1 MSVMSESSPQDASQ
15 AQTASSRHLGRQ
27 LVPKILGHRGRQPAW
42 VLLRLGWLLAVLY
55 GVAQRVS
62 GQPRDAQLAAVGLA
76 LSAAAGWCGWIVVGP
91 DRHPRSALVS
101 LAAVGGFGGA
111 VAAFTPIGLVFPALA
126 GLGAGLTFDT
136 PVALAIALVGPL
148 AGTVAIGVADGS
160 GIVIACGFAT
170 ALAGFVVGAARR
182 EEQKRTRQITLLAVE
197 QQRAAT
203 QEARAEMLAERNRL
217 AREVHDV
224 LAHTLGAVSIQLE
237 ALDGFLSETDAD
249 ARTLETVHKIRRL
262 VVGGLAE
269 TREAV
274 RALRGKPVSLADQF
288 KVLASHHEAELNIVG
303 TPRPLSPE
311 FSLALYR
318 AAQEA
323 LTNAAKHA
331 PGTLARVTVE
341 FGAGDVTL
349 IVAND
354 CTVTPSPLSASGGGY
369 GLQGLRERVH
379 LVGGRCQAGP
389 DGDGWAVRVEVA
401 A

>member
-1 MSVMSESSPQDASQ
+1 MSVMIAGN
-15 AQTASSRHLGRQ
+15 AGR
-27 LVPKILGHRGRQPAW
+27 RSAW

-55 GVAQRVS
+55 GVAQRLS
-62 GQPRDAQLAAVGLA
+62 GQPRDAQLAAACLVA
-76 LSAAAGWCGWIVVGP
+76 SAAAAWCGWIVAGP
-91 DRHPRSALVS
+91 DRHPRLALVS
-101 LAAVGGFGGA
+101 LAAVGAFGGA
-111 VAAFTPIGLVFPALA
+111 VTAFTPIGLVFPALA
-126 GLGAGLTFDT
+126 GLGAGLAFDI
-136 PVALAIALVGPL
+136 PVAPAVTIVGPL
-148 AGTVAIGVADGS
+148 AGAVAIGVAGGS

-182 EEQKRTRQITLLAVE
+182 EEQHRTRQITLLAVE
-197 QQRAAT
+197 QQRAAA

-237 ALDGFLSETDAD
+237 ALDGFLSEAGAD
-249 ARTLETVHKIRRL
+249 ARTRDSVHKIRRL

-274 RALRGKPVSLADQF
+274 RALRGKPISLADQF
-288 KVLASHHEAELNIVG
+288 KVLASDHEAELNILG
-303 TPRPLSPE
+303 PPRPLPPE
-311 FSLALYR
+311 LSLALYR

-331 PGTLARVTVE
+331 PGGPARITVE
-341 FGAGDVTL
+341 FGPGQVTL

-354 CTVTPSPLSASGGGY
+354 CTGTPSPLSASGGGY
-369 GLQGLRERVH
+369 GLQGIRERVQ
-379 LVGGRCQAGP
+379 LLGGQCQAGP
-389 DGDGWAVRVEVA
+389 DGDGWTVRVEVA